1 MARQLS
7 NSWAFSFRIEKN
19 IKKVH
24 QMLGIALLGSGRM
37 AHVYGPKINAHPN
50 LQLVCVFNPNLAS
63 AQNATRLYGGQAL
76 EDINLA
82 LANPDV
88 DAVVIATPTN
98 THLEY
103 IEASA
108 RAGKPIF
115 CEKPL
120 DLNLDR
126 VDKCMEILGQNP
138 VPFMLGFNRRFDPQ
152 VSRLQQAVR
161 SGEVGELNF
170 LMSTS
175 REPLPPPIEYVKNSG
190 GYFIDATI
198 HDIDLICWI
207 TGERPSEVFATGSCM
222 VDPEIGKSGDVD
234 TTMTV
239 LKMPSG
245 CLCHINN
252 CRRSVYGFDQRIE
265 AFGSKGML
273 QTTNQRDDDLI
284 RSDSI
289 RTAAK
294 APLKHFFLE
303 RYDESFYF
311 ALDEFHNAVVNGRQ
325 PSATEH
331 DGRDALAIA
340 LACTRSSREG
350 VSISVEY

>member
-1 MARQLS
+1 
-7 NSWAFSFRIEKN
+7 
-19 IKKVH
+19 
-24 QMLGIALLGSGRM
+24 MLGIALLGSGRM

-63 AQNATRLYGGQAL
+63 AQNVARLYGGQVVDDLNMAL
-76 EDINLA
+76 T
-82 LANPDV
+82 NPDV

-103 IEASA
+103 IEACA
-108 RAGKPIF
+108 RIGKPVY

-120 DLNLDR
+120 DLNLER
-126 VDKCMEILGQNP
+126 VDKCLEILETNP
-138 VPFMLGFNRRFDPQ
+138 IAFMLGFNRRFDPQ
-152 VSRLQQAVR
+152 VSSLQKAVQ
-161 SGEVGELNF
+161 SGEIGELNF

-175 REPLPPPIEYVKNSG
+175 REPSPPSIDYVKNSG

-207 TGERPSEVFATGSCM
+207 TGERPSEVFASGSCM
-222 VDPEIGKSGDVD
+222 VDPEIGKAGDFD
-234 TTMTV
+234 TTMTI

-284 RSDSI
+284 RSDGN

-303 RYDESFYF
+303 RYDASFYH
-311 ALDEFHNAVVNGRQ
+311 ALDEFHDAVVSNRK

-331 DGRDALAIA
+331 DGRAALAIA
-340 LACTRSSREG
+340 LACARSSRDG
-350 VSISVEY
+350 LSISVEY